1 MSCNRLGGRPA
12 GTGAALV
19 TLAVLAL
26 AAPAGAQASAA
37 AQAPA
42 AAKKSDARVTPAL
55 IAMGDT
61 IFHGAGLCF
70 ACHGADAKG
79 IVGPSL
85 ADTTWLHSTGTY
97 SDLIRQITAGVTQA
111 QSKGGQIMP
120 PKGGGEIT
128 EADVKAVAAYVWSL
142 SHPGT

>member
-1 MSCNRLGGRPA
+1 VA
-12 GTGAALV
+12 GAALV
-19 TLAVLAL
+19 TLAALAL
-26 AAPAGAQASAA
+26 AAPAAS
-37 AQAPA
+37 QAPSA
-42 AAKKSDARVTPAL
+42 PVTPAL
-55 IAMGDT
+55 IARGDT
-61 IFHGAGLCF
+61 IFHGPGLCF

-79 IVGPSL
+79 VVGPSL
-85 ADTTWLHSTGTY
+85 ADSTWLHTTGTY

-142 SHPGT
+142 SHPGH

>member
-1 MSCNRLGGRPA
+1 MA
-12 GTGAALV
+12 GAALV
-19 TLAVLAL
+19 TLAALAL
-26 AAPAGAQASAA
+26 AAPAAS
-37 AQAPA
+37 QAPSA
-42 AAKKSDARVTPAL
+42 PVTPAL
-55 IAMGDT
+55 IARGDT
-61 IFHGAGLCF
+61 IFHGPGLCF

-79 IVGPSL
+79 VVGPSL
-85 ADTTWLHSTGTY
+85 ADSTWLHTTGTY

-142 SHPGT
+142 SHPGH